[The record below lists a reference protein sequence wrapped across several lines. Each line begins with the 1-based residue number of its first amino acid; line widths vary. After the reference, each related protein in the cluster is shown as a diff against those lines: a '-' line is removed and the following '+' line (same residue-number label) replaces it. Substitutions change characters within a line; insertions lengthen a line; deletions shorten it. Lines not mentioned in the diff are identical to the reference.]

1 MAARRQILG
10 AVGDIGFLRT
20 ISESMQTNG
29 VDWPF
34 EKVRPALAR
43 ADILFGNMESI
54 MLSPHFPAK
63 KLHPKALVCAMPGA
77 EQAGAL
83 RRAGFDVLNMAANH
97 VLDAGTRGLF
107 NTRDHLRKAGIA
119 VVGVGRTQAEAR
131 GLVVVEKGGLRVG
144 FLGYCEP
151 NNCTLQT
158 AGPTHAHYEPVE
170 VIRDVRRHRRSVD
183 TLVVSIHA
191 DIEFMPT
198 PSWPRREAARRV
210 AEAGASVVLMHHP
223 HVPQGVE
230 RHRGSLIAYSLGNFV
245 FPGHS
250 MPYMAQNGPHTSE
263 SMVLLVELSRRGVG
277 GFERVPCVIQKPPQE
292 RPVPAAGRERT
303 RLLRYFD
310 TLDRMVRDDRT
321 VRRVWRETVRDF
333 LKGYMGI
340 IRNAPEADP
349 DLLLQDLLPRM
360 LFVAENRRVMEE
372 ASDIARE
379 HWDEVVAGDNTYQ
392 RPGWRLGRR

>member
-1 MAARRQILG
+1 MKAQTQILG

-20 ISESMQTNG
+20 ISESMYANG
-29 VDWPF
+29 ADWPF
-34 EKVRPALAR
+34 ERVRADLAR
-43 ADILFGNMESI
+43 ADFLFGNMESV
-54 MLSPHFPAK
+54 MLPPDFPARN
-63 KLHPKALVCAMPGA
+63 LHPKALVCTMPGA
-77 EQAGAL
+77 DQAGAL

-119 VVGVGRTQAEAR
+119 VVGVGRTQVEAR
-131 GLVVVEKGGLRVG
+131 RLVVVEKAGLRVG

-151 NNCTLQT
+151 NNCTLHT
-158 AGPTHAHYEPVE
+158 AGPTHAHYDPAE

-183 TLVVSIHA
+183 ALVVSVHA

-198 PSWPRREAARRV
+198 PSWPRREAGRRI

-230 RHRGSLIAYSLGNFV
+230 RHRGSLIAYSLGNFI

-250 MPYMAQNGPHTSE
+250 MPYMAEHGPHTSD
-263 SMVLLVELSRRGVG
+263 SLILLVELSRRGVG
-277 GFERVPCVIQKPPQE
+277 GFERIPCVIQKPQEE
-292 RPVPAAGRERT
+292 RPVPAAGRERA

-310 TLDRMVRDDRT
+310 TLDRMVHDDRT
-321 VRRVWRETVRDF
+321 VRRVWRDTVRDF
-333 LKGYMGI
+333 LKGYIGI
-340 IRNAPEADP
+340 IRNAPKADT
-349 DLLLQDLLPRM
+349 DLLLEDVLPRM
-360 LFVAENRRVMEE
+360 LFVAEDRRVMEE
-372 ASDIARE
+372 AAEMARE
-379 HWDEVVAGDNTYQ
+379 HWIRIVAGDNTYQ